1 MHPNANC
8 NCRYADI
15 GCDKMEE
22 VMDKI
27 SGKWKMRILF
37 MVGAH
42 GTLRYGELRRLLDG
56 VTHKMLTNQQ
66 KELAADGLVQ
76 RIDYAEVPPRVE
88 YRLTAD
94 GQALM
99 PILTIY
105 RHISKPVPAAA
116 AAPRPSPARLA
127 ARTRRQAD
135 RGARNGFP
143 PWGKLSPQVTDEGES
158 AGHFPLIRRLPI
170 IRYFTTSYLVI
181 CAAAW
186 YTYPISYNEGKG
198 AQTWHPSSI
207 PRNCARSMRWA
218 RNASSR

>member
-8 NCRYADI
+8 NCRYADV

-56 VTHKMLTNQQ
+56 VTHKMLTNQL

-99 PILTIY
+99 PIFDDIQAY
-105 RHISKPVPAAA
+105 IKNGACRSCC
-116 AAPRPSPARLA
+116 APQPP
-127 ARTRRQAD
+127 RRD
-135 RGARNGFP
+135 CC
-143 PWGKLSPQVTDEGES
+143 TDEM
-158 AGHFPLIRRLPI
+158 
-170 IRYFTTSYLVI
+170 TS
-181 CAAAW
+181 
-186 YTYPISYNEGKG
+186 
-198 AQTWHPSSI
+198 
-207 PRNCARSMRWA
+207 
-218 RNASSR
+218 